1 MRMRSIALL
10 CALVVMGGDLFA
22 QGVQS
27 GTIRGTVKD
36 QQDLAVP
43 GVTVTV
49 SSPALQGAR
58 TATTEA
64 QGGYVFCNL
73 PPGDYQVKFELSGFS
88 TVTQNTSVPP
98 PWPDGRAER
107 HDPAIRRGGDGERRR
122 GNAGAHRVSR
132 RRRQF
137 PA

>member
-10 CALVVMGGDLFA
+10 CALVVMGADLFA
-22 QGVQS
+22 QGVQT

-49 SSPALQGAR
+49 TSPALQGAR

-64 QGGYVFCNL
+64 LGGYVFRNL
-73 PPGDYQVKFELSGFS
+73 PPGDYQVKFELSGFG
-88 TVTQNTSVPP
+88 TVTQNTSVPL
-98 PWPDGRAER
+98 GLTVEQ
-107 HDPAIRRGGDGERRR
+107 HVTIRPSG
-122 GNAGAHRVSR
+122 
-132 RRRQF
+132 
-137 PA
+137 